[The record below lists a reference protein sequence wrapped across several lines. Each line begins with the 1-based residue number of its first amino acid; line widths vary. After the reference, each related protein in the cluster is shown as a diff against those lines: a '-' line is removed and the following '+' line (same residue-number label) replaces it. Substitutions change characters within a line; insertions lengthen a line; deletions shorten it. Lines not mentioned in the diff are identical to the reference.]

1 MLCKPRERA
10 CTNHA
15 RCPRPAL
22 LALRHWQR
30 RFAGASFG
38 ILVLAHASAGFAS
51 DNLWL
56 VTRVDV
62 NAAKPDEVEASN
74 QLPQLLR
81 SRGLDVLDGP
91 GASSEFERRHSR
103 TPRELSAKESADLD
117 TSLRKLADELA
128 SENLEHAQELQT
140 EIDALSPDI
149 RDQLNHET
157 QRARRRFHNCLLTA
171 HLFSKGGFQNEASEQ
186 IRKCARDFPGLEP
199 EQSPYLP
206 DSIRKFFGHAHEELE
221 RIRPSTV
228 HVDLENYSVKDCRA
242 RVNGIDRGPT
252 PATVDEVRTQRVRI
266 QVDCGK
272 RPGRIYDVALEPGDN
287 SFRIDPDLDRAVQ
300 ANPAL
305 GLSYPNTQTAANN
318 RLLHSLRLARA
329 VGATYVLQIY
339 GGELHRIDVATRRD
353 TIVGELTTPLEQL
366 VDSVFTSPETAHPSE
381 SNVLATSASDSRPST
396 PYATVGWIAAG
407 AAALAGVGVFI
418 AWRVREDA
426 VNKFNDNSRA
436 DPCAGP
442 FANDPRD
449 CPGFIKNADSAEN
462 TMRILGFTGIAL
474 AGVATTFFVLDAT
487 HGSSESRAARSCGP
501 GPGELGVACRMA
513 F

>member
-1 MLCKPRERA
+1 MI
-10 CTNHA
+10 
-15 RCPRPAL
+15 
-22 LALRHWQR
+22 
-30 RFAGASFG
+30 GASFSF
-38 ILVLAHASAGFAS
+38 LVLAHASAGLAS

-56 VTRVDV
+56 VTRIDV
-62 NAAKPDEVEASN
+62 NAAKPDEVEAAGK
-74 QLPQLLR
+74 LPQLLR

-128 SENLEHAQELQT
+128 SENLEHAQELQK
-140 EIDALSPDI
+140 EIDALSPDT

-157 QRARRRFHNCLLTA
+157 QRARRRFHICLLTA
-171 HLFSKGGFQNEASEQ
+171 HLFSKGGFQNEATDQ
-186 IRKCARDFPGLEP
+186 VRKCARDFPGLEP

-206 DSIRKFFGHAHEELE
+206 DSIRKFFAHAHEELE

-272 RPGRIYDVALEPGDN
+272 QSGRIYDVAVEPGDN
-287 SFRIDPDLDRAVQ
+287 SFRIDPDLDRAVLT
-300 ANPAL
+300 NPAL
-305 GLSYPNTQTAANN
+305 GLKYTDRQTATNN
-318 RLLHSLRLARA
+318 RLLHTLRLARA
-329 VGATYVLQIY
+329 VGAAYVLQIY
-339 GGELHRIDVATRRD
+339 NRELHRIDVATRRD

-366 VDSVFTSPETAHPSE
+366 VDAVFTAPETSHPSD
-381 SNVLATSASDSRPST
+381 SNVLATPARDSLPST
-396 PYATVGWIAAG
+396 PYATIGWISAG
-407 AAALAGVGVFI
+407 AAALAYAGVFI

-426 VNKFNDNSRA
+426 VNKFNDESRLE
-436 DPCAGP
+436 PCVSP

-449 CPGFIKNADSAEN
+449 CPGFIKQADSAQN

-474 AGVATTFFVLDAT
+474 TGLATTFFVLDAT
-487 HGSSESRAARSCGP
+487 HDSTESQAARSCGP
-501 GPGELGVACRMA
+501 GPGELGVACRLA

>member
-1 MLCKPRERA
+1 MLCNRRERALA

-15 RCPRPAL
+15 RLPRPRL
-22 LALRHWQR
+22 FRLRGWL
-30 RFAGASFG
+30 AGAGFN
-38 ILVLAHASAGFAS
+38 ILVLAHASAAFAS

-62 NAAKPDEVEASN
+62 NSAKPDEVEASN
-74 QLPQLLR
+74 KLPQLLR

-140 EIDALSPDI
+140 EIDRLSPDI

-157 QRARRRFHNCLLTA
+157 QRARRRFHICLLTA
-171 HLFSKGGFQNEASEQ
+171 HLFSKGGFQNEAFEQ

-206 DSIRKFFGHAHEELE
+206 DSIRKFFAHAHEELA

-242 RVNGIDRGPT
+242 RVNGLDRGPT

-272 RPGRIYDVALEPGDN
+272 QPGRIYDVALEPGDN
-287 SFRIDPDLDRAVQ
+287 SFRIDPDLDRAVLTS
-300 ANPAL
+300 PAL
-305 GLSYPNTQTAANN
+305 GLKYAGTQAASNS

-329 VGATYVLQIY
+329 VGAAYVLQIY
-339 GGELHRIDVATRRD
+339 NRELHRIDVATRRD
-353 TIVGELTTPLEQL
+353 TIVGELTTPLDQL
-366 VDSVFTSPETAHPSE
+366 VDSVFTLPQASHASE
-381 SNVLATSASDSRPST
+381 SNLVATSASDSRPSA
-396 PYATVGWIAAG
+396 PYATIGWISAG

-426 VNKFNDNSRA
+426 VNEFNDDNR
-436 DPCAGP
+436 DPLCNTR
-442 FANDPRD
+442 FALQPRD
-449 CPGFIKNADSAEN
+449 CPGLLKEADSAQN

-474 AGVATTFFVLDAT
+474 AGLATTLFVLDAT
-487 HGSSESRAARSCGP
+487 QDSAESAAARSCGA
-501 GPGELGVACRMA
+501 GPGELGVACRLA